1 MPAVSPSTSSS
12 GHASGARRQV
22 ARMLDRLD
30 AVFGA
35 RRVEL
40 DAGSPWELLVAT
52 ILSAQCTDQ
61 RVNQVTPG
69 LFARFRTPA
78 QFASADQTELER
90 LIRPTGFFRAKAKNL
105 VACARAITERFHG
118 EVPRTMDELVTLPGV
133 GRKTANVILG
143 AAFGQPAVVVD
154 THVKRVAG
162 RLGLS
167 RSRDPDKIEL
177 DLQRVIPEARWTTG
191 SHHLLL
197 HGRYVCV
204 ARRPRCE
211 PCALYDLCNSRDK
224 RVRPTPDAASP
235 AASRR
240 PRRPA
245 GASSKATT

>member
-1 MPAVSPSTSSS
+1 
-12 GHASGARRQV
+12 
-22 ARMLDRLD
+22 LD
-30 AVFGA
+30 AIFGG

-61 RVNQVTPG
+61 RVNQVTPR

-78 QFASADQTELER
+78 QFASANRTELER

-105 VACARAITERFHG
+105 VACARGITERFQG
-118 EVPRTMDELVTLPGV
+118 EVPRTMEELVTLPGV
-133 GRKTANVILG
+133 GRKTANVMLG
-143 AAFGQPAVVVD
+143 AAFGQAAVVVD

-167 RSRDPDKIEL
+167 RSQDPDKIEL
-177 DLQRVIPEARWTTG
+177 DLQRLIPEARWTTG

-211 PCALYDLCNSRDK
+211 PCALYDLCNSHDK
-224 RVRPTPDAASP
+224 RSRPAPDSVRPAS
-235 AASRR
+235 SRR
-240 PRRPA
+240 PRRAA
-245 GASSKATT
+245 GTSFRATA

>member
-1 MPAVSPSTSSS
+1 MLAVSPCHSSVQ
-12 GHASGARRQV
+12 AAGARRRV
-22 ARMLDRLD
+22 GRILDRLTRCLAD
-30 AVFGA
+30 AA
-35 RRVEL
+35 EL

-69 LFARFRTPA
+69 LFAQFRTPA
-78 QFASADQTELER
+78 QFASADPPELER
-90 LIRPTGFFRAKAKNL
+90 LIKPTGFFRAKAKNL
-105 VACARAITERFHG
+105 IACAGALIERFRG
-118 EVPRTMDELVTLPGV
+118 EVPRTMEDLVTLPGV

-167 RSRDPDKIEL
+167 RSDDPDKIEL

-211 PCALYDLCNSRDK
+211 PCALYDLCASRDK
-224 RVRPTPDAASP
+224 RSRPAPPSATTAP
-235 AASRR
+235 SRR
-240 PRRPA
+240 PRRA
-245 GASSKATT
+245 ARASSKVIT

>member
-1 MPAVSPSTSSS
+1 MPAVSSVSHSSDRA
-12 GHASGARRQV
+12 GTRRRV

-30 AVFGA
+30 AVFGG
-35 RRVEL
+35 RPVEL

-61 RVNQVTPG
+61 RVNQVTPS

-78 QFASADQTELER
+78 QLASADRTELER

-105 VACARAITERFHG
+105 VACARAVTERFHG

-167 RSRDPDKIEL
+167 RSHDPDKIEL

-224 RVRPTPDAASP
+224 RPRPAPESAIP
-235 AASRR
+235 AVSRR
-240 PRRPA
+240 SRRVA
-245 GASSKATT
+245 GASSKAIA

>member
-1 MPAVSPSTSSS
+1 MPAVAPSTSSVP
-12 GHASGARRQV
+12 AANARR
-22 ARMLDRLD
+22 RLGRILDRLD
-30 AVFGA
+30 AVFAG
-35 RRVEL
+35 RGVEL
-40 DAGSPWELLVAT
+40 SAASPWELLVAT

-78 QFASADQTELER
+78 QFAAADQSELER

-105 VACARAITERFHG
+105 IACGRALAERFG
-118 EVPRTMDELVTLPGV
+118 GQVPRSMDELVTLPGV

-154 THVKRVAG
+154 THVKRVAK

-167 RSRDPDKIEL
+167 RSQDPVKIES
-177 DLQRVIPEARWTTG
+177 DLQRLMPEGTWTTG

-211 PCALYDLCNSRDK
+211 ACALYDLCESRDK
-224 RVRPTPDAASP
+224 RP
-235 AASRR
+235 
-240 PRRPA
+240 RPA
-245 GASSKATT
+245 SVPVAPAPGRARRGTRGASTVRA